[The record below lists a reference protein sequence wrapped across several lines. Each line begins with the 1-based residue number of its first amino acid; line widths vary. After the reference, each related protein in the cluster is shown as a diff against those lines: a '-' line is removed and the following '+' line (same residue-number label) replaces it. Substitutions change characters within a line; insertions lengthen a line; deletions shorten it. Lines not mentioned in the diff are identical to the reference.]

1 MLIGSVVNRELEGLQ
16 GKRVSEIAKEQ
27 GKDEL
32 EALFDIVVAD
42 RGQTGAIYFMMN
54 EDDLR
59 AALREPFVSV
69 CTDSGARA
77 ADGPLS
83 GSKSHPRGW
92 GSYPRVLSRYVR
104 EERLLTL
111 EEAVRKMTGQP
122 AARVGLKDRGVLR
135 AGAFADITVFDP
147 ARVRDLA
154 TFEQP
159 NRYPEG
165 IEYVVVNGQLEVDR
179 GARTQANA
187 GRPLRGPG
195 YRRN

>member
-1 MLIGSVVNRELEGLQ
+1 VVNRELESLQ

-32 EALFDIVVAD
+32 EALFDIVAAD
-42 RGQTGAIYFMMN
+42 RGQTGAIYFMMS

-59 AALREPFVSV
+59 AALREHFVSI

-77 ADGPLS
+77 IDGPLA

-92 GSYPRVLSRYVR
+92 GSYPRVLGRYVR
-104 EERLLTL
+104 DEHLLTL
-111 EEAVRKMTGQP
+111 EDAVRKMTSQP
-122 AARVGLKDRGVLR
+122 AARVGLKGRGRIR
-135 AGAFADITVFDP
+135 AGAYADVTIFDP

-154 TFEQP
+154 TFDEP

-165 IEYVVVNGQLEVDR
+165 INYVLVNGQLEVDA
-179 GARTQANA
+179 GHRTEANA

-195 YRRN
+195 YRRK